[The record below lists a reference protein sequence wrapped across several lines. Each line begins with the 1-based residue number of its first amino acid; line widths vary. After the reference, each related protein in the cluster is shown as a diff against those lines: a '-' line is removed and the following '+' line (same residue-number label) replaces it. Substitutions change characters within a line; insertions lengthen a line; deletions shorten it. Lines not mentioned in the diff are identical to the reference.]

1 MIMVPICRVLV
12 KLFGLVGAYK
22 IAIEQWSGR
31 CIHCGHPL
39 VNAGTYRRKTPRS
52 IGPFKIQRVLCSNH
66 ALCPPSVRAGLLPS
80 WLLPYQRTTVEVQQA
95 VLENVSDGT
104 WTLET
109 AAERANVEPKTIS
122 RWLGT
127 ARRCV
132 PWIQQKIL
140 GELGSH
146 HSLADWIHDGSVSW
160 TSSLSQLFS
169 LLTLFRNRMYR
180 WFPERS
186 MALVV
191 LFWPYAFL
199 EHRQ

>member
-1 MIMVPICRVLV
+1 MIMVPICRALV

-39 VNAGTYRRKTPRS
+39 VNAGTYRRKTPHAV
-52 IGPFKIQRVLCSNH
+52 GPFKIQRVVCSNRD
-66 ALCPPSVRAGLLPS
+66 LCPSSAREGLLPS
-80 WLLPYQRTTVEVQQA
+80 WLLPYQRVTVEVQQV
-95 VLENVSDGT
+95 VLENVSNGM
-104 WTLET
+104 WTLEI
-109 AAERANVEPKTIS
+109 AGEWANVEPKTVS

-146 HSLADWIHDGSVSW
+146 HSLATWIYDGSVSW
-160 TSSLSQLFS
+160 TSSLS
-169 LLTLFRNRMYR
+169 
-180 WFPERS
+180 
-186 MALVV
+186 
-191 LFWPYAFL
+191 
-199 EHRQ
+199 